1 IFESYAMLE
10 SFVRGKA
17 FDYIFKDLILEVK
30 LKKTSTTQSYKAYGR
45 ILRSFLEK
53 NLFESL
59 FLPNENVLKSAI
71 RYGEWS
77 IAKLVSGS
85 DFSATLSQID
95 DMNRLFDRNEKDY
108 GNIRDNKW
116 FDLSD

>member
-1 IFESYAMLE
+1 NLSIEASTDSELQASMKMVSYYRNKFETLLQEKKMSGVDIFESYAMLE

-59 FLPNENVLKSAI
+59 FLPNENVLKSA
-71 RYGEWS
+71 
-77 IAKLVSGS
+77 
-85 DFSATLSQID
+85 
-95 DMNRLFDRNEKDY
+95 
-108 GNIRDNKW
+108 
-116 FDLSD
+116 